1 MFHDPV
7 FIDAFREFVLKAINE
22 SMNQYEISFE
32 CSSAQSESRKKKS
45 GINVKGFEMQSI
57 VWKIN
62 RNNVSN
68 VLLLY
73 YFADRACS
81 GSGGGGGVG
90 GRGSLR
96 TCKSILK
103 IQRKEHPV

>member
-1 MFHDPV
+1 
-7 FIDAFREFVLKAINE
+7 
-22 SMNQYEISFE
+22 MNQYEILFE
-32 CSSAQSESRKKKS
+32 CSSAQSESIKKS
-45 GINVKGFEMQSI
+45 GINVKGFEMWSI

-81 GSGGGGGVG
+81 GSGGGGGGGIG

-103 IQRKEHPV
+103 IQRKEDPA